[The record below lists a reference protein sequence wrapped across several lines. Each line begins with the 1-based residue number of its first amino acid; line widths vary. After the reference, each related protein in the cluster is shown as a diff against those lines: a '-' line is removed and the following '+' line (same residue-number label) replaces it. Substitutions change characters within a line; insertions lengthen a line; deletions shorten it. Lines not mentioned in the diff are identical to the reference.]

1 MVGNNL
7 LVISDN
13 RQYKSWEISTKSRSS
28 LIVIGKVLI
37 GQSQIFQ
44 RF

>member
-1 MVGNNL
+1 MAGSNL

-13 RQYKSWEISTKSRSS
+13 KQYKSWEISLKDRARM
-28 LIVIGKVLI
+28 IVVGKVLL